1 MRTLILFLDG
11 VGLGPDDPETNP
23 FVHAR
28 LPTLQNL
35 LGGRRPTLDSGPVQT
50 AAASLIPLDATL
62 GVPGLPQSGTGQ
74 TTLLTGVNAA
84 RHIGRHLGPYP
95 DESLRQLLAAGN
107 LFKAVLGNGGRAALA
122 NAYPDRYL
130 SRLERGRG
138 RMSAIGRA
146 AREAGL
152 VMRGY
157 RELRQGRAVSGLLTH
172 EHWQSW
178 GYELPDI
185 TPHQAGQRLAALT
198 ADYTL
203 TFFEYFYTDVCGH
216 RADRRESIA
225 TLESLDAFLAGIL
238 SALSLATT
246 TLLVVSDHGNIEDW
260 RSKHHTRN
268 PALTLLVGAGH
279 AELAAQMRTLAD
291 VTPALLRF
299 VQIAPDVVQ

>member
-1 MRTLILFLDG
+1 MKTLILFLDG
-11 VGLGPDDPETNP
+11 VGLGPADPATNP

-28 LPTLQNL
+28 LPTMQSL
-35 LGGRRPTLDSGPVQT
+35 LDGHRPTLDDGPVQT
-50 AAASLIPLDATL
+50 EMASLVPLDATL
-62 GVPGLPQSGTGQ
+62 GVPGLPQSATGQ

-95 DESLRQLLAAGN
+95 DESLRQLLAADN
-107 LFKAVLGNGGRAALA
+107 LFKAVLGRGGRAALA

-138 RMSAIGRA
+138 RTSAIGRA
-146 AREAGL
+146 ARDAGL

-157 RELRQGRAVSGLLTH
+157 RELKQSQAVSGLLTH
-172 EHWQSW
+172 EHWRLW
-178 GYELPDI
+178 GYDLPDI
-185 TPHQAGQRLAALT
+185 TPSQAGRWLATLA

-216 RADRRESIA
+216 RADRRESIL
-225 TLESLDAFLAGIL
+225 TLEKLDAFLAGIL

-260 RSKHHTRN
+260 RTGQHTLN
-268 PALTLLVGAGH
+268 PILALLAGAGH
-279 AELAAQMRTLAD
+279 AELAAQMHSLAD
-291 VTPALLRF
+291 VTPALLREG
-299 VQIAPDVVQ
+299 

>member
-1 MRTLILFLDG
+1 LILFLDG
-11 VGLGPDDPETNP
+11 VGLGPADPATNP

-28 LPTLQNL
+28 LPTVQGL
-35 LGGRRPTLDSGPVQT
+35 LDGQRPILDNGPVQ
-50 AAASLIPLDATL
+50 AEAASLIPLDATL

-107 LFKAVLGNGGRAALA
+107 LFKAVLERGGRAALA

-138 RMSAIGRA
+138 RMSANGRA

-152 VMRGY
+152 TMRGY

-172 EHWQSW
+172 DYWQRW
-178 GYELPDI
+178 GYDLPDI
-185 TPHQAGQRLAALT
+185 TPHRAGQRLANLA
-198 ADYTL
+198 ADYAL

-216 RADRRESIA
+216 RADRRESVL
-225 TLESLDAFLAGIL
+225 TLEKLDAFLAGIL
-238 SALSLATT
+238 STLNLATT
-246 TLLVVSDHGNIEDW
+246 RLLVVSDHGNIEDW
-260 RSKHHTRN
+260 RNGQHTRN
-268 PALTLLVGAGH
+268 PALALLVGAGH
-279 AELAAQMRTLAD
+279 AELAAQMHSLAD
-291 VTPALLRF
+291 VAPALLRE
-299 VQIAPDVVQ
+299 D

>member
-1 MRTLILFLDG
+1 MVMKVLILFLDG
-11 VGLGPDDPETNP
+11 VGLGPADPATNP

-28 LPTLQNL
+28 MPTVQSL
-35 LGGRRPTLDSGPVQT
+35 LDGRQPTLDSGPVQT
-50 AAASLIPLDATL
+50 DRASLVPLDATL

-95 DESLRQLLAAGN
+95 DESLRQLLAADN
-107 LFKAVLGNGGRAALA
+107 LFKAVLERGGRAVLA

-146 AREAGL
+146 VREAGL
-152 VMRGY
+152 TMRGY
-157 RELRQGRAVSGLLTH
+157 RELKQGRAVSGLLTH
-172 EHWQSW
+172 EYWQRW
-178 GYELPDI
+178 GYDLPDI
-185 TPHQAGQRLAALT
+185 TPYQAGRWLATLA

-216 RADRRESIA
+216 RADRRESIS
-225 TLESLDAFLAGIL
+225 TLEKLDAFLGGIL

-246 TLLVVSDHGNIEDW
+246 TLLVVSDHGNVEDW
-260 RSKHHTRN
+260 RNGQHTLN
-268 PALTLLVGAGH
+268 PALALLAGAGH
-279 AELAAQMRTLAD
+279 AELAAQMRSLAD
-291 VTPALLRF
+291 VTPALLR
-299 VQIAPDVVQ
+299 QR